1 MTTKNMGNKKPKKVS
16 VHQLKHDAFTREFIF
31 NPLMAKRYAIKKHAK
46 KTSTITTEGIIM
58 FEQAEFCHSSN
69 GIMLH
74 PEFLAFY
81 IGLKDGCAKKLL
93 FYILFHVADLHSS
106 KFSFNEH
113 IIKEFNN
120 YCKRIDGKT
129 AYKTDV
135 VKQAIRDLVNANLCI
150 SVQRKKFMLNP
161 LIVSA
166 SRREQWSLINA
177 YTLELMK
184 KNKDVDAHFFPKY
197 LV

>member
-1 MTTKNMGNKKPKKVS
+1 MATKIKGTKPKKVS
-16 VHQLKHDAFTREFIF
+16 VHQQKHDAFTREFIF
-31 NPLMAKRYAIKKHAK
+31 NPLTTHKYAIKKHAK
-46 KTSTITTEGIIM
+46 KTSTVKTADIKM
-58 FEQAEFCHSSN
+58 YEQAELRHSSN

-74 PEFLAFY
+74 PEFLVFY
-81 IGLKDGCAKKLL
+81 IGLKEGCAKKLL
-93 FYILFHVADLHSS
+93 LYILFHVADLHSS
-106 KFSFNEH
+106 KFPFNEH

-129 AYKTDV
+129 AYKPDV

-150 SVQRKKFMLNP
+150 SVQRQEYMLNP

-197 LV
+197 VV

>member
-1 MTTKNMGNKKPKKVS
+1 MTTKNMGKKHNKVS
-16 VHQLKHDAFTREFIF
+16 VHQQKHDAFANEFIF
-31 NPLMAKRYAIKKHAK
+31 NPLMANKYAKKKHDK
-46 KTSTITTEGIIM
+46 KTSTITTDNLIV
-58 FEQAEFCHSSN
+58 FEQAELSHSSN

-129 AYKTDV
+129 AYKPNV

-150 SVQRKKFMLNP
+150 SVHRQEYMLNP

-197 LV
+197 LVS